1 MKHVMYFYN
10 GVQSE
15 EELHDD
21 EVAAKLTEG
30 EIMERAGE
38 YWKIVGVET
47 VTVAS
52 NPERIDIVKVFLM
65 GPQS

>member
-1 MKHVMYFYN
+1 MKDVLYHYN
-10 GVQSE
+10 GVQGE
-15 EELHDD
+15 QELHDN
-21 EVAAKLTEG
+21 EVVDNLTEG
-30 EIMERAGE
+30 QVIEHAGE

-65 GPQS
+65 GPQR